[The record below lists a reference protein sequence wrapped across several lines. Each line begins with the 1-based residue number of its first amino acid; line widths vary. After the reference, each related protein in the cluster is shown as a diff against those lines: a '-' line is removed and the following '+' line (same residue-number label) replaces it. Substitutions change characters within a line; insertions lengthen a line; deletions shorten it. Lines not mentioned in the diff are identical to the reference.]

1 MFASQL
7 TVSDGISACS
17 SASRAEENQKKYSIF
32 NRCPRWRRSDIL
44 VVLRFVRWLVLKNT
58 HHSFNRSDAITTWSF
73 AFSRATGYLVVLYFE
88 LSLVPCKVD
97 LGSDWLD
104 LWLCVFISIIDQ
116 IAQYRYKHNFLS
128 TRQYTK
134 FIPFLVIF
142 KSALSSS
149 FMQLNL
155 CSKGKLWR
163 KKQKNKNAESYS
175 KPNNSVL
182 LNEQAWRVMEL
193 TCRRNE
199 PAVVGMMTQP
209 WIVITHKLIQ
219 WFVLWS
225 VTANNGHKYLL
236 MSKQNDK

>member
-142 KSALSSS
+142 NSALSSS

-163 KKQKNKNAESYS
+163 KKTKKKQKRWILLKAKQLSPFKRTSMKSHGTDLQEEWTSGSWYDDSAVNCNHSQAHTVVCALVCYS
-175 KPNNSVL
+175 
-182 LNEQAWRVMEL
+182 Q
-193 TCRRNE
+193 
-199 PAVVGMMTQP
+199 
-209 WIVITHKLIQ
+209 
-219 WFVLWS
+219 
-225 VTANNGHKYLL
+225 
-236 MSKQNDK
+236 

>member
-1 MFASQL
+1 MTQEWHFGCSPLRTVTGL
-7 TVSDGISACS
+7 T
-17 SASRAEENQKKYSIF
+17 
-32 NRCPRWRRSDIL
+32 
-44 VVLRFVRWLVLKNT
+44 KNT

-142 KSALSSS
+142 NSALSSS

-163 KKQKNKNAESYS
+163 KKTKKT
-175 KPNNSVL
+175 KT
-182 LNEQAWRVMEL
+182 LNL
-193 TCRRNE
+193 TQSLT
-199 PAVVGMMTQP
+199 TQS
-209 WIVITHKLIQ
+209 
-219 WFVLWS
+219 F
-225 VTANNGHKYLL
+225 
-236 MSKQNDK
+236 